1 MSKEVVKKTVHN
13 TLNTKVNSLKT
24 KIPNDTTRI
33 HINQYNADKKKL
45 NKTIGDVDKKYLT
58 LVV

>member
-1 MSKEVVKKTVHN
+1 MSKKVVKKTVHN

-45 NKTIGDVDKKYLT
+45 NKKIGDVDKK
-58 LVV
+58 